1 MDIGQIGE
9 YIGLAT
15 SAVGL
20 TGKATDTIG
29 SIKALFEGG
38 KTPDNE
44 KVQHL
49 LNTLAT
55 ELTSANMMN
64 VQLSDA
70 LRALSRELQRED
82 EFEKEKARYELF
94 QTDQNVMVFRLRED
108 AANGQ
113 PMHFIC
119 PVCFNRDKLI
129 SFIAGDGDYKICQTN
144 REHRFR
150 FQSLPMPRG
159 NLRTGWDIQDPYG
172 DR

>member
-1 MDIGQIGE
+1 MDVTQIGE

-38 KTPDNE
+38 KTPDSE
-44 KVQHL
+44 QVQRL

-64 VQLSDA
+64 VQISEA
-70 LRALSRELQRED
+70 LRNLSQEIQKHD

-94 QTDQNVMVFRLRED
+94 QTNESDMVFRLKED

-113 PMHFIC
+113 PVHFIC
-119 PVCFNRDKLI
+119 PVCLNRDKLI
-129 SFIAGDGDYKICQTN
+129 SFITGDQYFKRCQTDPSHGY
-144 REHRFR
+144 E
-150 FQSLPMPRG
+150 FQQSPPLTRSYDSG
-159 NLRTGWDIQDPYG
+159 Y
-172 DR
+172 

>member
-20 TGKATDTIG
+20 TGKASDTIV

-44 KVQHL
+44 QVQRL
-49 LNTLAT
+49 LNTLAA

-70 LRALSRELQRED
+70 LRALSQELQRQD
-82 EFEKEKARYELF
+82 DFEKEKARYELIETS
-94 QTDQNVMVFRLRED
+94 QKDIVFRLRED

-113 PMHFIC
+113 PIHFIC
-119 PVCFNRDKLI
+119 PVCLNRDKLI
-129 SFIAGDGDYKICQTN
+129 SFVSGGYYKTCQTDGK
-144 REHRFR
+144 HGFR
-150 FQSLPMPRG
+150 FEKMPPARQV
-159 NLRTGWDIQDPYG
+159 RMG
-172 DR
+172 DF